1 MRCVLTNTGAKVSKS
16 FLTAFTVGCL
26 FLFSSVF
33 LDLRQQMCFAP
44 FPGSYEMSA
53 NCSLPHVS
61 SAKLKAGKNTPILS
75 C

>member
-33 LDLRQQMCFAP
+33 LDLCQQMCFAP
-44 FPGSYEMSA
+44 FPGSREKPA
-53 NCSLPHVS
+53 NYFVPHAS